1 MVPRPFP
8 DAIRLAKDE
17 VLDAIATLLSVEAQL
32 IDQGDMHLAFDLRE
46 RVLTLLEARLLEDGH
61 LPEADVPPGA

>member
-1 MVPRPFP
+1 VAPRRFP

-32 IDQGDMHLAFDLRE
+32 IEQGDMHLAFDLRE
-46 RVLTLLEARLLEDGH
+46 KVLMVLEARLLEEGH
-61 LPEADVPPGA
+61 LPEAEAPPGA

>member
-32 IDQGDMHLAFDLRE
+32 IDQGDVHLAFDLRE

-61 LPEADVPPGA
+61 LPEVDAPPGA

>member
-1 MVPRPFP
+1 MVPRRFP

-32 IDQGDMHLAFDLRE
+32 VEQGDVHLAFELRE
-46 RVLTLLEARLLEDGH
+46 RVLTVLEARLAEEGH
-61 LPEADVPPGA
+61 LPEADAPPGG